1 MTMTNAEWMIKQGND
16 FTRLHFYHSD
26 TCHNYKIFLDDTC
39 IAVMSDDD
47 ICHQPVLSWLDM
59 EHVEPIL
66 DDAEKRYLSAVIRP
80 FRNDVLYIIKFG
92 HFTGDEEIIVSCNYN
107 KLNSVFSFDLPPFEK
122 GTMYKGMEPNQK
134 YTLGELGL

>member
-26 TCHNYKIFLDDTC
+26 TCHNYKIFLGDTC
-39 IAVMSDDD
+39 VDVISEDD

-66 DDAEKRYLSAVIRP
+66 DEAEKQYLSAVIKP
-80 FRNDVLYIIKFG
+80 FRDR
-92 HFTGDEEIIVSCNYN
+92 IVSIC
-107 KLNSVFSFDLPPFEK
+107 KI
-122 GTMYKGMEPNQK
+122 
-134 YTLGELGL
+134 